1 MISSRIHSCISCSNN
16 KRLTKR
22 PHSWWA
28 KLFRH
33 QKHQVQSNLLE
44 QILWVSQMKS
54 LCRNINLN
62 PSTNFPLTQWFAVQT
77 EQSSIT
83 IDGSIHSSSS
93 SPENT
98 NSDDFVL
105 VPNNLPTDPNILNN
119 EQQKYE
125 YFLNPIFCWLSFPS
139 SFLFCLLSFSSK
151 NLKAQ
156 TSTQKL
162 HQQSSAAAAASA
174 QGVSPPRPSSLPISE
189 PKPVPLPSSIRRL
202 SRQPQH
208 SVTSSSTQKTISNAI
223 PRSQPISMR
232 RTDQR
237 SSNVINTN
245 NIATTAPS
253 AIDISSI
260 SPPAVQFAIGS
271 SPLGARRRSTS
282 GGSLSESPPV
292 APYLWQISP
301 TTQQSPPIRQTSTA
315 APQLSSG
322 ALTKMPALESPNF
335 NLIENNNLFHHPLLG
350 ARAFTLPEMNGAT
363 GGFYGNDVSFDDQQ
377 PLTFHAPE
385 LPVET
390 LLDRSHNETLAK
402 LNFVVALCDCIL
414 EVADAKCA
422 PLSALMSAQ
431 AAPIAPHAPE
441 HCKRSERLVLLVRY
455 VWNSSI
461 KRIICKY

>member
-1 MISSRIHSCISCSNN
+1 MPLLKSFNLSYCSKNI
-16 KRLTKR
+16 KAPT
-22 PHSWWA
+22 SI
-28 KLFRH
+28 
-33 QKHQVQSNLLE
+33 QKQH
-44 QILWVSQMKS
+44 
-54 LCRNINLN
+54 
-62 PSTNFPLTQWFAVQT
+62 
-77 EQSSIT
+77 
-83 IDGSIHSSSS
+83 H
-93 SPENT
+93 
-98 NSDDFVL
+98 
-105 VPNNLPTDPNILNN
+105 PT
-119 EQQKYE
+119 
-125 YFLNPIFCWLSFPS
+125 
-139 SFLFCLLSFSSK
+139 FSSAK
-151 NLKAQ
+151 PPP
-156 TSTQKL
+156 
-162 HQQSSAAAAASA
+162 QS
-174 QGVSPPRPSSLPISE
+174 VSPPRPSSLPISE

-202 SRQPQH
+202 SRQN
-208 SVTSSSTQKTISNAI
+208 SVTLSPTQKTISNVI

-237 SSNVINTN
+237 SSSNVN
-245 NIATTAPS
+245 NRISIATTAPPS

-301 TTQQSPPIRQTSTA
+301 TTQQSPPIRQTSTIT
-315 APQLSSG
+315 PQLSSG

-350 ARAFTLPEMNGAT
+350 ARAFTLPEMNAPS
-363 GGFYGNDVSFDDQQ
+363 GGFYGNDVSFEDQQ

-431 AAPIAPHAPE
+431 AAPIVPHAPE

-455 VWNSSI
+455 VRYKNSIAIPRSV
-461 KRIICKY
+461 YL